1 MNIRTGL
8 FKLVP
13 EPMPGFNR
21 AHLQEEKPWGTTT
34 QATAVV
40 ASWDWTCLH
49 PRQSLTD
56 PQSSAL
62 ASNHPFIFPGCRPCR
77 LSSTHLLPCRK
88 LPALDLVSH
97 LPALWGHPSY
107 PMAVDASSHTT
118 ELYRFCLGTKAIH
131 PLFLCPAL
139 ISVLRKWETGHANGK
154 NESWASITVSNDTW
168 GKHKAH
174 LDSLVAPGKY

>member
-8 FKLVP
+8 LKLVP
-13 EPMPGFNR
+13 EPMPDFNR

-34 QATAVV
+34 QATAGV

-56 PQSSAL
+56 PQSSAP
-62 ASNHPFIFPGCRPCR
+62 ASNLPFIFPGCCPCR

-97 LPALWGHPSY
+97 PPALWGHPSY
-107 PMAVDASSHTT
+107 PMAVNASSC
-118 ELYRFCLGTKAIH
+118 FCTASVWVQRQYIHCSCALHSSLCSENGKLGTPMERTRAE
-131 PLFLCPAL
+131 PQ
-139 ISVLRKWETGHANGK
+139 
-154 NESWASITVSNDTW
+154 
-168 GKHKAH
+168 
-174 LDSLVAPGKY
+174 